1 MIDDRWNNREGITD
15 WYNISNST
23 WGNILNN
30 SAERY
35 GNNIAIIFNGE
46 VITFKDLRDKVDV
59 FANGLLSIGLKPGD
73 NVCLWMR
80 NSIEWVIAQFSIYKI
95 GCRIVPVNTRY
106 CLMEVEYVVRQS
118 DCACII
124 MDDEFHGNTDAINMI
139 KMIRRKIVN
148 GMEDNSN
155 RNILKDIICNS
166 RNNKYYKDTV
176 DFRDILRIG
185 SEKEMQI
192 SIIERQVTPSSDL
205 CIQYTSGTTG
215 FPKGVVCTHRSTIAS
230 FYCTGIG
237 AGYKAG
243 MDTLLVSLPLYTNAG
258 ALGCSAT
265 SILFGLKMV
274 LLDQYDPDAC
284 LRKIVEHHVS
294 LFIGSDNMFVNILR
308 HKNVNKYDISSLR
321 GGIMAGGHN
330 PVNVI
335 KEVIKIFPELTMV
348 YGLTENS
355 GLGTLVLYD
364 DPYEK
369 RLYTSGRTMPYTRI
383 AIKDIETGEILKNNQ
398 KGEICTHDVLP
409 NSSVMIGYY
418 KKDIETKEAIDS
430 DGWLHTGDIGYL
442 DDDEYLVVTGRVKD
456 MFTTSGNNVYPAEIE
471 NYLHSHLDIKIA
483 SVVGIPDD
491 IKGAVPMAFVVLNNG
506 SKVQPADIITFCKNN
521 IASYKIPKIVEILKE
536 MPLTSSGK
544 IKKNELREYAIKKY
558 ELERVARD
566 RYL

>member
-1 MIDDRWNNREGITD
+1 MMIDRWNNREGISD
-15 WYNISNST
+15 WYNISDST
-23 WGNILNN
+23 WGNVLNI

-35 GNNIAIIFNGE
+35 RNNVAIIFNDKE
-46 VITFKDLRDKVDV
+46 VTFKDLREKVDI
-59 FANGLLSIGLKPGD
+59 FANGLLSIGVKPGE
-73 NVCLWMR
+73 NVCLWMK
-80 NSIEWVIAQFSIYKI
+80 NSIEWVIAQFSIYKL

-124 MDDEFHGNTDAINMI
+124 MDDEFHGNPDAINMI
-139 KMIRRKIVN
+139 KVIRGKIAN
-148 GMEDNSN
+148 GMEDDSN
-155 RNILKDIICNS
+155 RNILRNIICNS
-166 RNNKYYKDTV
+166 RNDNYYKDTV

-185 SEKEMQI
+185 SEKEMRTGI
-192 SIIERQVTPSSDL
+192 VERQVVPSSDL

-215 FPKGVVCTHRSTIAS
+215 FPKGVICTHRSTIAS

-237 AGYKAG
+237 AGYKQG
-243 MDTLLVSLPLYTNAG
+243 TDTLLVSLPLYTNAG

-265 SILFGLKMV
+265 AILFGLKMV
-274 LLDQYDPDAC
+274 LLDQYDPEVC
-284 LRKIVEHHVS
+284 LKKIVEHKVS

-308 HKNVNKYDISSLR
+308 HKNVKYYDISSLR

-335 KEVIKIFPELTMV
+335 KEVIRIFPELTMV

-355 GLGTLVLYD
+355 GVGTLVLYD

-369 RLYTSGRTMPYTRI
+369 RLCTSGRAMPYTRI
-383 AIKDIETGEILKNNQ
+383 AIKDIETGKILKNNQ

-418 KKDIETKEAIDS
+418 KKEAETKEAIDP

-442 DDDEYLVVTGRVKD
+442 DDDEYLVVTGRLKD

-471 NYLHSHLDIKIA
+471 NYLHSHFDVKIA
-483 SVVGIPDD
+483 SVVGIPDE
-491 IKGAVPMAFVVLNNG
+491 IKGAVPMAFIVLNDG
-506 SKVQPADIITFCKNN
+506 SRVRPIDIIDYCKNN
-521 IASYKIPKIVEILKE
+521 ISSYKIPKYVEFIKE

-544 IKKNELREYAIKKY
+544 IKKNELKEYAIKKF
-558 ELERVARD
+558 ELEKVARD